1 MSIIIQNATLISD
14 DIIFRSDLQIE
25 NGIISEIGENIPIN
39 NTKKIIDATGKY
51 VIPGGIDPHVHLHL
65 STGAGYSSDDF
76 YSGSVAALFGGTTS
90 VIDFVTPEKGQSLV
104 EALEWRKKEAENS
117 LIDFSFHVS
126 PIDWH
131 SQIESELEE
140 CKKMGITSFKVY
152 LAYLQSIGLD
162 KEVFG
167 KVLQKVADIGGMVT
181 IHCEM
186 GKEIDQLR
194 DQFFEDGKIEPKFH
208 PLSRPDFLEAD
219 AVKMAIEMA
228 AKADCPIY
236 IVHISCEKSLKHIQE
251 AQSKGQK
258 VFGETCP
265 QYLLLNDE
273 KYLGEFTNT
282 APFVMSPPLRKSS
295 DQEALWHSIKNG
307 TIQTLGTDHC
317 PFMMHQKKMGIYDFR
332 KIANGAGGIEHRLE
346 LLYTYGVLENKIT
359 LQEWVSL
366 CSTTPAKVFGMFP
379 QKGILKVGSDA
390 DLVIWNPDFENAI
403 SLENQHQNCDSNI
416 YEGLIVKGKAD
427 TVIRRGEIMIENGMI
442 NPNAQKG
449 KFIPRK

>member
-14 DIIFRSDLQIE
+14 DKIVQSDLQIE
-25 NGIISEIGENIPIN
+25 NGIISEIGENIPTN

-126 PIDWH
+126 SIDWH

-162 KEVFG
+162 KEIFG

-236 IVHISCEKSLKHIQE
+236 IVHISCEKSLKQIQE

-366 CSTTPAKVFGMFP
+366 CSTTPAKVFRMFP

-390 DLVIWNPDFENAI
+390 DLVIWNPDSENVI

>member
-1 MSIIIQNATLISD
+1 MNIIIQNATLIASTQIFTSD
-14 DIIFRSDLQIE
+14 IRIE
-25 NGIISEIGENIPIN
+25 GEKIVEIGLDIPFSSID
-39 NTKKIIDATGKY
+39 TIIDATGKF

-104 EALEWRKKEAENS
+104 EALENRKIEAAMS

-131 SQIESELEE
+131 AQIETELEQ
-140 CKKMGITSFKVY
+140 CKQMGITSFKVY

-167 KVLQKVADIGGMVT
+167 KVLQKVAEIGGMVT

-186 GKEIDQLR
+186 GKEIDQIR
-194 DQFFEDGKIEPKFH
+194 DQFVSEGKVEPNYH
-208 PLSRPDFLEAD
+208 PLSRPDYLEAE
-219 AVKMAIEMA
+219 AVQMAIEMA

-236 IVHISCEKSLKHIQE
+236 IVHVSSEVSLKHIQE
-251 AQSKGQK
+251 AQAKGQK
-258 VFGETCP
+258 VYGETCP

-273 KYLGEFTNT
+273 TYQGEFAKT
-282 APFVMSPPLRKSS
+282 APYVMSPPLRKTF
-295 DQEALWHSIKNG
+295 DNEALWQSIKSG
-307 TIQTLGTDHC
+307 HIQTIGTDHC
-317 PFMMHQKKMGIYDFR
+317 PFMMHQKELGIHDFR

-366 CSTTPAKVFGMFP
+366 CSTTPAKIFGIYP
-379 QKGILKVGSDA
+379 QKGAIAIGSDA
-390 DLVIWNPDFENAI
+390 DLVIWNPNFERTI
-403 SLENQHQNCDSNI
+403 SVTNHHQNCDSNI
-416 YEGLIVKGKAD
+416 YEGFNIKGKAE
-427 TVIRRGEIMIENGMI
+427 TVFRRGEIMIENGI
-442 NPNAQKG
+442 LKSSLKQGVFFK
-449 KFIPRK
+449 RK